1 MVGLRIPNEGGDMS
15 PEDNKALVR
24 RFYEEID
31 KGNVD
36 AMDELVAEDY
46 INHDPPPFPGLA
58 PGRAG
63 LKQAFAI
70 FLKATPGH
78 HVIEDQI
85 AEGDKV
91 VTRLRA
97 VGKHEGELPGIPASG
112 NDLDVKAVA
121 VHRIENGKLAEHW
134 SGVDSAAFLHQLGV
148 IRLPSPR

>member
-1 MVGLRIPNEGGDMS
+1 MS
-15 PEDNKALVR
+15 TPEENKAVVR

-31 KGNVD
+31 KGNID

-63 LKQAFAI
+63 LKQAFEM
-70 FLKATPGH
+70 FWKATPGH

-91 VTRLRA
+91 VTRLRG
-97 VGKHEGELPGIPASG
+97 VGKHEGELAGIPPSG

-121 VHRIENGKLAEHW
+121 IHRVRDGKLVEHW
-134 SGVDSAAFLHQLGV
+134 SAVDSAALLSQLGA
-148 IRLPSPR
+148 IRLPSPPGGGRD